1 MEQYKNNNNTYPKS
15 TSGKQCVG
23 PCYKKNTKIIHPMY
37 FNIITDTLNNSFCPV
52 AEFTNINDT
61 TGKIEKYHVDKCIEQ
76 TFKSSNPND
85 SNYVTSTDL
94 LYPFVDFN
102 EETFLKLFYKIEK
115 FSDSIQWIEDN
126 KHTPM
131 KSRKRIFDLSIN
143 AFGNSFDIMETSDT
157 RIVDFILLMFKT
169 TYLNKIVL
177 ELLKY
182 LNIDNEKKFIE
193 IKKND
198 KKETD
203 ESIIIKTNYINKHII
218 TLENV
223 TNFIS
228 KYFRTTHTELRMQSH
243 CDNIANKYIIYITE
257 NIKKTFI

>member
-1 MEQYKNNNNTYPKS
+1 MEQYKNNNNKYPKS

-37 FNIITDTLNNSFCPV
+37 LKIVTESLNNTFCPV
-52 AEFTNINDT
+52 AEYTNVNKT
-61 TGKIEKYHVDKCIEQ
+61 TGKIEKYHVDECAEQ
-76 TFKSSNPND
+76 TFKSSNPNNLNYIT
-85 SNYVTSTDL
+85 SNDL

-102 EETFLKLFYKIEK
+102 EEIFLKLFYNINK

-131 KSRKRIFDLSIN
+131 KSRQRIFDLSID
-143 AFGNSFDIMETSDT
+143 AFGNTFDIMETSDT
-157 RIVDFILLMFKT
+157 RIVDFILLLFKT
-169 TYLNKIVL
+169 SYLNKIVV

-182 LNIDNEKKFIE
+182 LTIDNDKKFIE

-228 KYFRTTHTELRMQSH
+228 NYFRTEHKELRMQSH
-243 CDNIANKYIIYITE
+243 CDIITHKFIIYIIE